1 MARDINKDK
10 QLEGACIFCGQMQT
24 VLASSDEEA
33 NQVATENCRCDRS
46 KKARSAKQCKDNI
59 QEICG
64 PNANEYQM
72 DVLDEEV
79 IEIIKDLGS
88 MCVYDNIEAASI
100 RLPDSVVA
108 LKQTKDGVAV
118 SRKKALSVRLE
129 A

>member
-1 MARDINKDK
+1 MFKEAM
-10 QLEGACIFCGQMQT
+10 EGYCPFCGQMQMVEAT
-24 VLASSDEEA
+24 TEEEA
-33 NQVATENCRCDRS
+33 NSKAAENCNCDGS

-59 QEICG
+59 QETCG

-118 SRKKALSVRLE
+118 SRKKALSVKLE

>member
-1 MARDINKDK
+1 MAKETM
-10 QLEGACIFCGQMQT
+10 EGYCPFCGQMQMVEAT
-24 VLASSDEEA
+24 TEEEA
-33 NQVATENCRCDRS
+33 NSKAAENCNRDGS

-100 RLPDSVVA
+100 RMPDSVVA

-118 SRKKALSVRLE
+118 SRKKALSVKLE